1 MSPRRRWLA
10 IALFLTFASAFL
22 VGAHVYLARRL
33 VIEPGVPE
41 PWRTLA
47 LAAIALLG
55 ASLVLQPIGER
66 RLRRPLARLVAW
78 PASLWMG
85 FAFLLLVSLL
95 ASDALIAVA
104 GAAAQAAT
112 GAEEAGV
119 PAAGARAAAVALVAL
134 VAGAVGM
141 RTALAPPRHA
151 RLEIPLARWP
161 RELDGFRIAQLSD
174 VHIGPI
180 LDRRFS
186 RHLAER
192 VRALAPDLVVI
203 TGDLV
208 DGDAELLAEEVAPLA
223 ELSAPHGVFF
233 VTGNHDHY
241 SGARAWTR
249 AVAGLGIRVLRN
261 ERVEVRAN
269 GAVFDLAGV
278 DDHRGD
284 VMSGEGGEDLDAAL
298 AGRDPARALVLLAHD
313 PSTFK
318 RASRLGVDL
327 QLSGHT
333 HGGQIWPFG
342 GLVRLVIPFVAGLYE
357 RHGATLYVSRGTGF
371 WGPPMRLRA
380 PAEIGEIVLRSAPRA

>member
-10 IALFLTFASAFL
+10 IACFLTFATAFL

-33 VIEPGVPE
+33 VIEPGVAE

-47 LAAIALLG
+47 LVGIGLLG

-66 RLRRPLARLVAW
+66 RLRRRLARLVAW

-85 FAFLLLVSLL
+85 FAFLLLVQLL
-95 ASDALIAVA
+95 ATDALLALA

-112 GAEEAGV
+112 GSGGEEL

-134 VAGAVGM
+134 VAGALGL
-141 RTALAPPRHA
+141 RAALAPPRDA
-151 RLEIPLARWP
+151 RVEIALSRWP

-186 RHLAER
+186 RHLVER

-208 DGDAELLAEEVAPLA
+208 DGDAELLAAEVAPLA
-223 ELSAPHGVFF
+223 ELRAPHGVFF

-261 ERVEVRAN
+261 ERVEVCAR

-284 VMSGEGGEDLDAAL
+284 VMGGEGGEDLDAAL
-298 AGRDPARALVLLAHD
+298 AGRDPARPLVLLAHD

-318 RASRLGVDL
+318 RASTLGIDL

-333 HGGQIWPFG
+333 HGGQIWPFA
-342 GLVRLVIPFVAGLYE
+342 GLVRLVIPFVAGLYQ
-357 RHGATLYVSRGTGF
+357 RGGATLYVSRGTGF

-380 PAEIGEIVLRSAPRA
+380 PAEIGEIVLRRPPGA